1 VAGWAYLIG
10 GIMTVDAALLALIL
24 LSVNWPKLWKR
35 R

>member
-1 VAGWAYLIG
+1 MAGWAYLIA

-24 LSVNWPKLWKR
+24 LSVKWPKLRKR